1 MLAFVELVLMEV
13 GVKILAKYPSWLMGV
28 LAEVEFGVGLACERQ
43 AKRAEREGFPSLAKS
58 LHKQALE
65 EFGHA
70 GILYREL
77 NKKPPVTINTSVQQD
92 SDSEIDFGDGLLTPP
107 KKYGGL
113 AHRFA
118 VFRAFFGD
126 RSLSEMDWPNTLAA
140 MAILETTAEAFY
152 ERLEE
157 TSEGRLKEIARQLR
171 GDEQGHATKLRRTLG
186 WALGH
191 DYDRAHLYLVAWN
204 DRKTRAIAAL
214 PWMLLKGELF
224 RAH

>member
-1 MLAFVELVLMEV
+1 MLAFVELFLMEV
-13 GVKILAKYPSWLMGV
+13 GVKILARYPRWLMRM

-43 AKRAEREGFPSLAKS
+43 AKRARADGKPGIAEH
-58 LHKQALE
+58 LHRHALD

-77 NKKPPVTINTSVQQD
+77 GEKPPVVINQSVQQGY
-92 SDSEIDFGDGLLTPP
+92 DSEIDFGDGLLTP

-113 AHRFA
+113 AHRLA
-118 VFRAFFGD
+118 IFRAFFGGQ
-126 RSLSEMDWPNTLAA
+126 SLSEMDWPNTLAA

-157 TSEGRLKEIARQLR
+157 VAQGRLKEIAHQLR
-171 GDEQGHATKLRRTLG
+171 GDERHHASYLRRFLAG
-186 WALGH
+186 SLNH
-191 DYDRAHLYLVAWN
+191 DYNRAHLYLVAWN

-214 PWMLLKGELF
+214 PWMLIKGELF